1 MRLPSQAYQRLGFT
15 HEQFEQAMMLVQQLG
30 SNQAADQ
37 AMSLPPGTVAKWA
50 KEWIRVQRETEH
62 EQAHDQANQSA
73 AVLDVQIIRTTW
85 RIQELQKP

>member
-50 KEWIRVQRETEH
+50 KEWIKVQRETEH
-62 EQAHDQANQSA
+62 EEDSANQSA
-73 AVLDVQIIRTTW
+73 VVLDVQILE
-85 RIQELQKP
+85 QNGA